1 MRSVQGAVATGLS
14 FRQTRRL
21 PRLRPGRYR
30 SRYRPP
36 YSRWNKTLPPR
47 FASWTLSLN
56 SFTIAPPYYLLS
68 KGERKMATAAPAKEE
83 LNPFEIAKQQFDRAA
98 DYLELEESMRAVLRT
113 AKRQLIVSIPV
124 KMDGGETKVFEGYR
138 VQHNIAR
145 GPAKGGIRYHP
156 NVTLDEV
163 KALASW
169 MTWKCATV
177 GIPYGGGKGG
187 VICDPK
193 SLSIHELER
202 LTRRYAFEIAPIIGP
217 DRDIPAPD
225 VYTDSQTMAWIMDTI
240 SMVRGHTELGVVTGK
255 PLSLGG
261 SLGRHEATARGA
273 LYALR
278 EACNVRGIR
287 LNDAR
292 VAVQGFGNAGSI
304 IERRVAEDG
313 ARVVAACDS
322 KSGLYAEGGLD
333 IQAVLKHKAETGALR
348 GFSGPK
354 EIAPDDV
361 LEVDCDILCP
371 SALENSITAANVGN
385 VKAKIIAELA
395 NGPTTPAADRV
406 FEKNDVLLIP
416 DILCNAGGVTVSYYE
431 WVQDQYSFFWSEKR
445 INQTLEDTMGDAF
458 HKVHQTAQ
466 RYSTDMRTGAYILA
480 IDRVAEA
487 TRVRGIF
494 P

>member
-1 MRSVQGAVATGLS
+1 MENGRLFVALRLS
-14 FRQTRRL
+14 GISIR
-21 PRLRPGRYR
+21 
-30 SRYRPP
+30 
-36 YSRWNKTLPPR
+36 
-47 FASWTLSLN
+47 
-56 SFTIAPPYYLLS
+56 IAPPYHPVMCKEGVFMS
-68 KGERKMATAAPAKEE
+68 APQPAPEQ

-98 DYLELEESMRAVLRT
+98 DYLELEESMRQVLRN

-187 VICDPK
+187 VVCDPK
-193 SLSIHELER
+193 SLSKSELER

-261 SLGRHEATARGA
+261 SQGRHEATARGA

-278 EACNVRGIR
+278 EACAVKGID
-287 LNDAR
+287 LKDAR

-304 IERRVAEDG
+304 ITKLLAIDG
-313 ARVVAACDS
+313 AKVVAVCDS
-322 KSGLYAEGGLD
+322 KTGLYNQNGIYVRDA
-333 IQAVLKHKAETGALR
+333 LKLKEETRSLR
-348 GFSGPK
+348 GFSGAK
-354 EIAPDDV
+354 EIASD
-361 LEVDCDILCP
+361 
-371 SALENSITAANVGN
+371 
-385 VKAKIIAELA
+385 
-395 NGPTTPAADRV
+395 
-406 FEKNDVLLIP
+406 
-416 DILCNAGGVTVSYYE
+416 
-431 WVQDQYSFFWSEKR
+431 
-445 INQTLEDTMGDAF
+445 
-458 HKVHQTAQ
+458 
-466 RYSTDMRTGAYILA
+466 
-480 IDRVAEA
+480 
-487 TRVRGIF
+487 
-494 P
+494 

>member
-1 MRSVQGAVATGLS
+1 
-14 FRQTRRL
+14 
-21 PRLRPGRYR
+21 
-30 SRYRPP
+30 
-36 YSRWNKTLPPR
+36 
-47 FASWTLSLN
+47 
-56 SFTIAPPYYLLS
+56 
-68 KGERKMATAAPAKEE
+68 MATAVAHTEE

-98 DYLELEESMRAVLRT
+98 DYLELEESMRNVLRS

-187 VICDPK
+187 VVCDPK
-193 SLSIHELER
+193 SLSKGELER
-202 LTRRYAFEIAPIIGP
+202 LTRRYAFEIAPIVGP

-261 SLGRHEATARGA
+261 SQGRHEATARGA

-278 EACNVRGIR
+278 EACKVKGMNLKG
-287 LNDAR
+287 AR

-304 IERRVAEDG
+304 IARLVAQDG
-313 ARVVAACDS
+313 GRVVAACDS
-322 KSGLYAEGGLD
+322 RSGVYSESGLD
-333 IQAVLKHKAETGALR
+333 IHAALKHKEETGALY
-348 GFSGPK
+348 GLAGAK
-354 EIAPDDV
+354 ETAPDDV

-371 SALENSITAANVGN
+371 SALENSITLNNVGR

-395 NGPTTPAADRV
+395 NGPTTPGADRV
-406 FEKNDVLLIP
+406 LEENGALLIP
-416 DILCNAGGVTVSYYE
+416 DILANAGGVTVSYYE
-431 WVQDQYSFFWSEKR
+431 WVQDQYSFFWSERR
-445 INQTLEDTMGDAF
+445 INQTLEETIGDAF
-458 HKVHQTAQ
+458 KKVHQTAS
-466 RYSTDMRTGAYILA
+466 RYGVDMRTGAYILA
-480 IDRVAEA
+480 IGRVAEA

>member
-1 MRSVQGAVATGLS
+1 
-14 FRQTRRL
+14 
-21 PRLRPGRYR
+21 
-30 SRYRPP
+30 
-36 YSRWNKTLPPR
+36 
-47 FASWTLSLN
+47 
-56 SFTIAPPYYLLS
+56 
-68 KGERKMATAAPAKEE
+68 MATPQPVKEE

-98 DYLELEESMRAVLRT
+98 DYLELEESLRNVLRS

-124 KMDGGETKVFEGYR
+124 RMDGGETKVFEGYR

-187 VICDPK
+187 VVCDPK
-193 SLSIHELER
+193 SLSKNELER

-240 SMVRGHTELGVVTGK
+240 SMVHGHTELGVVTGK
-255 PLSLGG
+255 PLALGG
-261 SLGRHEATARGA
+261 SQGRQEATARGA

-278 EACNVRGIR
+278 EACKVRGMD
-287 LNDAR
+287 LKGAR

-304 IERRVAEDG
+304 IARLVAQDG

-322 KSGLYAEGGLD
+322 KSGVYSATGLD
-333 IQAVLKHKAETGALR
+333 MQAALKHKEETGALY
-348 GFSGPK
+348 GLPNAK
-354 EIAPDDV
+354 EISSNDV
-361 LEVDCDILCP
+361 IEVDCDILCP
-371 SALENSITAANVGN
+371 SALENSITLSNVGR

-395 NGPTTPAADRV
+395 NGPTTPGADRV
-406 FEKNDVLLIP
+406 FEESGVLLIP
-416 DILCNAGGVTVSYYE
+416 DILANAGGVTVSYYE

-458 HKVHQTAQ
+458 HKVHQTAA
-466 RYSTDMRTGAYILA
+466 RYGTDMRTGAYILA

>member
-1 MRSVQGAVATGLS
+1 
-14 FRQTRRL
+14 
-21 PRLRPGRYR
+21 
-30 SRYRPP
+30 
-36 YSRWNKTLPPR
+36 
-47 FASWTLSLN
+47 
-56 SFTIAPPYYLLS
+56 
-68 KGERKMATAAPAKEE
+68 MATAQPAQEQ

-98 DYLELEESMRAVLRT
+98 DYLELEESMRNVLRS

-124 KMDGGETKVFEGYR
+124 RMDGGETKVFEGYR

-187 VICDPK
+187 VVCDPK
-193 SLSIHELER
+193 SLSKNELER

-240 SMVRGHTELGVVTGK
+240 SMVHGHTELGVVTGK

-261 SLGRHEATARGA
+261 SQGRHEATARGA

-278 EACNVRGIR
+278 EACKVKGMS
-287 LNDAR
+287 LQGSR

-304 IERRVAEDG
+304 IARLVAEDG
-313 ARVVAACDS
+313 AKVVAACDS
-322 KSGLYAEGGLD
+322 KSGVYAENGLD
-333 IQAVLKHKAETGALR
+333 MPAALKHKEETGALH
-348 GFSGPK
+348 GLAGAK

-361 LEVDCDILCP
+361 LEVDCDVLCP
-371 SALENSITAANVGN
+371 SALENSITLANVGR

-395 NGPTTPAADRV
+395 NGPTTPGADRV
-406 FEKNDVLLIP
+406 FEKSGVLLIP
-416 DILCNAGGVTVSYYE
+416 DILANAGGVTVSYYE
-431 WVQDQYSFFWSEKR
+431 WVQDQYSFFWTEKR

-458 HKVHQTAQ
+458 HKVRETAQ
-466 RYSTDMRTGAYILA
+466 RYGTDMRTGAYILA

>member
-1 MRSVQGAVATGLS
+1 MSA
-14 FRQTRRL
+14 
-21 PRLRPGRYR
+21 
-30 SRYRPP
+30 
-36 YSRWNKTLPPR
+36 
-47 FASWTLSLN
+47 
-56 SFTIAPPYYLLS
+56 
-68 KGERKMATAAPAKEE
+68 AAPREE

-98 DYLELEESMRAVLRT
+98 DYLELEESMRNVLRS

-124 KMDGGETKVFEGYR
+124 RMDGGETKVFEGYR

-156 NVTLDEV
+156 NVSLDEV

-193 SLSIHELER
+193 SMSKNELER

-240 SMVRGHTELGVVTGK
+240 SMVHGHTELGVVTGK

-261 SLGRHEATARGA
+261 SQGRHEATARGA

-278 EACNVRGIR
+278 AACDVRGAR
-287 LNDAR
+287 LSDAK
-292 VAVQGFGNAGSI
+292 VVVQGFGNAGSI
-304 IERRVAEDG
+304 IARLVAEDG

-322 KSGLYAEGGLD
+322 RCGIYAENGLD
-333 IQAVLKHKAETGALR
+333 IQAVLKHKETTGTLKGIA
-348 GFSGPK
+348 GVK
-354 EIAPDDV
+354 EIAPDEV
-361 LEVDCDILCP
+361 LEIECDVLCP
-371 SALENSITAANVGN
+371 SALENSITAANVGK
-385 VKAKIIAELA
+385 VKTKIIAELA
-395 NGPTTPAADRV
+395 NGPTTPFADRAL
-406 FEKNDVLLIP
+406 EDQDIMLIP
-416 DILCNAGGVTVSYYE
+416 DILANAGGVTVSYYE

-445 INQTLEDTMGDAF
+445 INETLEHTMTDAF
-458 HKVHQTAQ
+458 QRVHQTAH
-466 RYSTDMRTGAYILA
+466 RYGTDLRTGAYILA

>member
-1 MRSVQGAVATGLS
+1 MSA
-14 FRQTRRL
+14 
-21 PRLRPGRYR
+21 
-30 SRYRPP
+30 
-36 YSRWNKTLPPR
+36 
-47 FASWTLSLN
+47 
-56 SFTIAPPYYLLS
+56 
-68 KGERKMATAAPAKEE
+68 AAPSEE
-83 LNPFEIAKQQFDRAA
+83 LNPFEIAKAQFNRAA
-98 DYLELEESMRAVLRT
+98 DYLELEESMRNVLRN

-124 KMDGGETKVFEGYR
+124 RMDGGETKVFEGYR

-177 GIPYGGGKGG
+177 NIPYGGGKGG

-193 SLSIHELER
+193 SMSKNELER

-240 SMVRGHTELGVVTGK
+240 SMVHGHTELGVVTGK
-255 PLSLGG
+255 PLALGG
-261 SLGRHEATARGA
+261 SQGRHEATARGA

-278 EACNVRGIR
+278 AACEVRGAR
-287 LNDAR
+287 LSDAR
-292 VAVQGFGNAGSI
+292 VVVQGFGNAGSI
-304 IERRVAEDG
+304 IARLVAEDG

-322 KSGLYAEGGLD
+322 KCGIYAENGLD
-333 IQAVLKHKAETGALR
+333 IQAVLKHKETTGTLR
-348 GFSGPK
+348 GIKGVK
-354 EIAPDDV
+354 EVAPDEV
-361 LEVDCDILCP
+361 LEIECDVLCP
-371 SALENSITAANVGN
+371 SALENSITAANVGK
-385 VKAKIIAELA
+385 VKTKIIAELA
-395 NGPTTPAADRV
+395 NGPTTPTADRV
-406 FEKNDVLLIP
+406 FEDAGVTLIP
-416 DILCNAGGVTVSYYE
+416 DILANAGGVTVSYYE

-445 INQTLEDTMGDAF
+445 INQTLEDTMTDAF
-458 HKVHQTAQ
+458 QKVHQTAH
-466 RYSTDMRTGAYILA
+466 RYGTDLRTGAYILA

>member
-1 MRSVQGAVATGLS
+1 
-14 FRQTRRL
+14 
-21 PRLRPGRYR
+21 
-30 SRYRPP
+30 
-36 YSRWNKTLPPR
+36 
-47 FASWTLSLN
+47 
-56 SFTIAPPYYLLS
+56 
-68 KGERKMATAAPAKEE
+68 MAIKEVFKEE
-83 LNPFEIAKQQFDRAA
+83 LNPFEIAKQQFNIAA
-98 DYLELEESMRAVLRT
+98 DFLNLDSSLRHVLQT
-113 AKRQLIVSIPV
+113 PKRQLIVSIPV
-124 KMDGGETKVFEGYR
+124 KMDGGDVQVFEGYR

-193 SLSIHELER
+193 SLSISELER

-225 VYTDSQTMAWIMDTI
+225 VYTDQQTMAWIMDTI

-255 PLSLGG
+255 PIALGG
-261 SLGRHEATARGA
+261 SQGRNEATARGC

-278 EACNVRGIR
+278 EACKVKNMALKG
-287 LNDAR
+287 AR
-292 VAVQGFGNAGSI
+292 VAVHGFGNAGAHI
-304 IERRVAEDG
+304 ARLVDADG

-322 KSGLYAEGGLD
+322 KSGIYAEGGIDVKAAL
-333 IQAVLKHKAETGALR
+333 AHKEKTTSLTGL
-348 GFSGPK
+348 GGCK

-361 LEVDCDILCP
+361 LSVDCDILLP
-371 SALENSITAANVGN
+371 AALENAITLENVGQ

-395 NGPTTPAADRV
+395 NGPTTPGADRV
-406 FEKNDVLLIP
+406 LAEAGTMLIP
-416 DILCNAGGVTVSYYE
+416 DILANAGGVTVSYYE
-431 WVQDQYSFFWSEKR
+431 WVQDQYSFFWSENQ
-445 INQTLEDTMGDAF
+445 INETLEQTIRVAFKDVYDTAK
-458 HKVHQTAQ
+458 H
-466 RYSTDMRTGAYILA
+466 YNTDMRTGAYILA
-480 IDRVAEA
+480 VDRVAEA
-487 TRVRGIF
+487 TSVRGIF

>member
-1 MRSVQGAVATGLS
+1 MS
-14 FRQTRRL
+14 
-21 PRLRPGRYR
+21 
-30 SRYRPP
+30 
-36 YSRWNKTLPPR
+36 
-47 FASWTLSLN
+47 
-56 SFTIAPPYYLLS
+56 APQP
-68 KGERKMATAAPAKEE
+68 APEQ

-98 DYLELEESMRAVLRT
+98 DYLELEESMRHVLRN

-156 NVTLDEV
+156 NVSLDEV

-187 VICDPK
+187 VVCDPK
-193 SLSIHELER
+193 SLSKSELER

-261 SLGRHEATARGA
+261 SQGRHEATARGA

-278 EACNVRGIR
+278 EACEVKGMK
-287 LNDAR
+287 LKDAR

-304 IERRVAEDG
+304 ITELVAKDG
-313 ARVVAACDS
+313 AKVVAVCDS
-322 KSGLYAEGGLD
+322 KCGLYNENGIYVRG
-333 IQAVLKHKAETGALR
+333 ILKHKEETGSLR
-348 GFSGPK
+348 GFSDAK
-354 EIAPDDV
+354 EITSDEV

-371 SALENSITAANVGN
+371 SALENSITMKNVGK

-395 NGPTTPAADRV
+395 NGPTTPGADRV
-406 FEKNDVLLIP
+406 LEDNDVMLIP
-416 DILCNAGGVTVSYYE
+416 DILANAGGVTVSYYE
-431 WVQDQYSFFWSEKR
+431 WVQDQYSFFWSEDR
-445 INQTLEDTMGDAF
+445 INHTLEATIGKSF
-458 HKVHQTAQ
+458 HEVHEKAK
-466 RYSTDMRTGAYILA
+466 YYGTDMRTGAYILA

>member
-1 MRSVQGAVATGLS
+1 MLVGS
-14 FRQTRRL
+14 RRFS
-21 PRLRPGRYR
+21 PSHCGPGRAIM
-30 SRYRPP
+30 S
-36 YSRWNKTLPPR
+36 
-47 FASWTLSLN
+47 A
-56 SFTIAPPYYLLS
+56 IAPS
-68 KGERKMATAAPAKEE
+68 EE

-98 DYLELEESMRAVLRT
+98 DYLELEDSMRNVLRS

-177 GIPYGGGKGG
+177 NIPYGGGKGG

-193 SLSIHELER
+193 SLSISELER

-261 SLGRHEATARGA
+261 SQGRHEATARGA

-278 EACNVRGIR
+278 EACKVRGIS
-287 LNDAR
+287 LKNST

-304 IERRVAEDG
+304 IARLAAQDG
-313 ARVVAACDS
+313 AKVIAACDS
-322 KSGLYAEGGLD
+322 KSGVYSATGLD
-333 IQAVLKHKAETGALR
+333 MTTTLQHKEETGALR
-348 GFSGPK
+348 
-354 EIAPDDV
+354 
-361 LEVDCDILCP
+361 
-371 SALENSITAANVGN
+371 
-385 VKAKIIAELA
+385 
-395 NGPTTPAADRV
+395 
-406 FEKNDVLLIP
+406 
-416 DILCNAGGVTVSYYE
+416 
-431 WVQDQYSFFWSEKR
+431 SEEH
-445 INQTLEDTMGDAF
+445 T
-458 HKVHQTAQ
+458 
-466 RYSTDMRTGAYILA
+466 
-480 IDRVAEA
+480 
-487 TRVRGIF
+487 
-494 P
+494 

>member
-1 MRSVQGAVATGLS
+1 
-14 FRQTRRL
+14 
-21 PRLRPGRYR
+21 
-30 SRYRPP
+30 
-36 YSRWNKTLPPR
+36 
-47 FASWTLSLN
+47 
-56 SFTIAPPYYLLS
+56 
-68 KGERKMATAAPAKEE
+68 MATQKAFQEE
-83 LNPFEIAKQQFDRAA
+83 LNPFEIAKQQFNRAA
-98 DYLELEESMRAVLRT
+98 DYLDLDPSLRHVLQN

-124 KMDGGETKVFEGYR
+124 KMDGGDVQVFEGYR

-177 GIPYGGGKGG
+177 NIPYGGGKGG
-187 VICDPK
+187 VVCDPK
-193 SLSIHELER
+193 SLSMSELER

-261 SLGRHEATARGA
+261 SQGRHEATARGA

-278 EACNVRGIR
+278 EACKVRGIS
-287 LNDAR
+287 LKNST

-304 IERRVAEDG
+304 IARLAAADG
-313 ARVVAACDS
+313 AKIVAACDS
-322 KSGLYAEGGLD
+322 KSGVYSATGLD
-333 IQAVLKHKAETGALR
+333 MTATLKHKDETGALR
-348 GFSGPK
+348 GLKGCS
-354 EIAPDDV
+354 EIAPNDV
-361 LEVDCDILCP
+361 LEIECDILCP
-371 SALENSITAANVGN
+371 SALENSITLNNVGG
-385 VKAKIIAELA
+385 VKTKIIAELA
-395 NGPTTPAADRV
+395 NGPTTPGADRIL
-406 FEKNDVLLIP
+406 EDSGVLVIP
-416 DILCNAGGVTVSYYE
+416 DILANAGGVTVSYYE
-431 WVQDQYSFFWSEKR
+431 WVQDQYSFFWSEDR
-445 INQTLEDTMGDAF
+445 INRTLEETMGNAF
-458 HKVHQTAQ
+458 HKVHEKA
-466 RYSTDMRTGAYILA
+466 RYYGVDMRTGAYILA